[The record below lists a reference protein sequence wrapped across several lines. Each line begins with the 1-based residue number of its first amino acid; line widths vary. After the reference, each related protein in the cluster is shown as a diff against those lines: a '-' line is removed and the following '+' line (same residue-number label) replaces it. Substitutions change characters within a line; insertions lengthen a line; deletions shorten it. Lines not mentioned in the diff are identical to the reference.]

1 MSRVQPT
8 TASLEPNWSDWPRQ
22 RVSVIPAVVLEWLK
36 DEGSLTKRLI
46 QTCPG
51 QFRVRLLRQDWG
63 RALYSEQRQL
73 RIRRGEA
80 AMVREV
86 ELCCDEIP
94 WVFARSLIPASSLR
108 GSARR
113 LAHLGEKPL
122 GAVLFADRNV
132 HRGETQIARILP
144 RHPLFASA
152 TSHLERKPKELWGR
166 RTLFTIAD
174 KPLLVN
180 EIFLPAIPAF
190 ATAHFTTSNCRF

>member
-1 MSRVQPT
+1 
-8 TASLEPNWSDWPRQ
+8 
-22 RVSVIPAVVLEWLK
+22 VSTIPAVVLEWLK

-46 QTCPG
+46 QASPG
-51 QFRVRLLRQDWG
+51 QFNVRLLRQNWG
-63 RALYSEQRQL
+63 RALYSEQQYL

-86 ELCCDEIP
+86 ELCNDDTP
-94 WVFARSLIPASSLR
+94 WVFARSLIPATSLC

-132 HRGETQIARILP
+132 RRGKTQIARILP
-144 RHPLFASA
+144 RHPLFAAA
-152 TSHLERKPKELWGR
+152 TKHLEQQPKELWGR
-166 RTLFTIAD
+166 RTLFYIAD

-190 ATAHFTTSNCRF
+190 AIHD

>member
-1 MSRVQPT
+1 LNRVPQT
-8 TASLEPNWSDWPRQ
+8 TASLEPTWGDWSRQ
-22 RVSVIPAVVLEWLK
+22 RVSAIPAVVLEWLK

-46 QTCPG
+46 QASPG
-51 QFRVRLLRQDWG
+51 EFSVRLLRQDWG
-63 RALYSEQRQL
+63 RALYSEQQYL
-73 RIRRGEA
+73 GIRRGEA

-86 ELCCDEIP
+86 ELCSDGTP
-94 WVFARSLIPASSLR
+94 WVFARSLIPATSLS

-132 HRGETQIARILP
+132 CRGKTQIARILP
-144 RHPLFASA
+144 RHPLFSSA
-152 TSHLERKPKELWGR
+152 TSHLKQPPKELWGR
-166 RTLFTIAD
+166 RTLFYIAG

-190 ATAHFTTSNCRF
+190 AIHD

>member
-1 MSRVQPT
+1 MNRVPQI
-8 TASLEPNWSDWPRQ
+8 TASLEPNWGDWPRQ
-22 RVSVIPAVVLEWLK
+22 RVSAIPAVVLDWLK

-46 QTCPG
+46 QACPG
-51 QFRVRLLRQDWG
+51 QFNVRLLQQDWG
-63 RALYSEQRQL
+63 RALYSEQQCL
-73 RIRRGEA
+73 GIRRGEA

-86 ELCCDEIP
+86 ELCCDGVP
-94 WVFARSLIPASSLR
+94 WVFARSLIPATSLS

-132 HRGETQIARILP
+132 RRGKTQIARILP
-144 RHPLFASA
+144 RHPLFSA
-152 TSHLERKPKELWGR
+152 ATKHQEQQPKELWGR
-166 RTLFTIAD
+166 RTLFYIAN

-190 ATAHFTTSNCRF
+190 AIHD

>member
-1 MSRVQPT
+1 MSRAQQT

-22 RVSVIPAVVLEWLK
+22 RVSAIPAVVLEWLK

-46 QTCPG
+46 QACPG
-51 QFRVRLLRQDWG
+51 RFRVRLLRQDWG
-63 RALYSEQRQL
+63 RALYSEQQQL

-132 HRGETQIARILP
+132 HRGATQIARILP

-152 TSHLERKPKELWGR
+152 TGHLVRKPKELWGR
-166 RTLFTIAD
+166 RTLFYIAD

-180 EIFLPAIPAF
+180 EIFLPAIPDF
-190 ATAHFTTSNCRF
+190 STPHV

>member
-1 MSRVQPT
+1 MNRVPQI
-8 TASLEPNWSDWPRQ
+8 TASLEPNWGNWSRQ
-22 RVSVIPAVVLEWLK
+22 RVSAIPAVVLEWLK

-46 QTCPG
+46 QASPG
-51 QFRVRLLRQDWG
+51 KFNVRLLQQDWG
-63 RALYSEQRQL
+63 RALYSEQQQL
-73 RIRRGEA
+73 KIRRGET

-86 ELCCDEIP
+86 ELCSDETP
-94 WVFARSLIPASSLR
+94 WVFARSLIPASTLR

-132 HRGETQIARILP
+132 RRGETQIARILP
-144 RHPLFASA
+144 RHPLFSAA
-152 TSHLERKPKELWGR
+152 TSHLEQLPKELWGR
-166 RTLFTIAD
+166 RTLFYIAD

-190 ATAHFTTSNCRF
+190 AIHD

>member
-1 MSRVQPT
+1 MQQN
-8 TASLEPNWSDWPRQ
+8 TASLEPNWSGWSRQ
-22 RVSVIPAVVLEWLK
+22 RVSTIPAVVLEWLK

-46 QTCPG
+46 QACPG
-51 QFRVRLLRQDWG
+51 EFRVRLLRQDWG
-63 RALYSEQRQL
+63 RALYSEQQHL
-73 RIRRGEA
+73 GIRRGEA

-86 ELCCDEIP
+86 ELCCDETP
-94 WVFARSLIPASSLR
+94 WVFARSLIPATSLR

-122 GAVLFADRNV
+122 GAMLFADRNV

-144 RHPLFASA
+144 RHPLFAAA
-152 TSHLERKPKELWGR
+152 TGHLEQKPKELWGR
-166 RTLFTIAD
+166 RTLFYIAD

-190 ATAHFTTSNCRF
+190 ATSLHD